1 MKMSTA
7 VLTVTFLLLVAGAC
21 GQNNEQATAQQGT
34 GGASGVKPA
43 AARTVE
49 GKFKWYHDWDTG
61 MAAAKKEKKPVLVH
75 FTADWCKFC
84 VKMKKETYASDM
96 IQKRFKNSWIGI
108 MIDTEE
114 KGATGTVYV
123 NESKRSALTYLQGEN
138 ASFTPKKLG
147 NQELLQF
154 FGGMGLPTLLFI
166 DKDGTPVQK
175 ISSFIPK
182 EEFAV
187 ILDFFKEEAYKSVS
201 YDDFKKKHR
210 QRG

>member
-1 MKMSTA
+1 MKMRSA
-7 VLTVTFLLLVAGAC
+7 ALTGTFLLFIAGAC
-21 GQNNEQATAQQGT
+21 DQNNEQATAQQSA
-34 GGASGVKPA
+34 GGEPKVTPA
-43 AARTVE
+43 AVASVE
-49 GKFKWYHDWDTG
+49 GEFKWYHDWDTG
-61 MAAAKKEKKPVLVH
+61 MAAAKKERKPVLVH

-96 IQKRFKNSWIGI
+96 IQKRFTDGWIGI

-114 KGATGTVYV
+114 DAKTGTVYI
-123 NESKRSALTYLQGEN
+123 NESEKSTLTYLQEEDP
-138 ASFTPKKLG
+138 SFTTREMG
-147 NQELLQF
+147 HQELLRF

-187 ILDFFKEEAYKSVS
+187 ILDFFREEAYKSGTF
-201 YDDFKKKHR
+201 DDFKKKYEKR
-210 QRG
+210 S